1 MRIITFDS
9 EIKEIENEIIE
20 FLKQSQLFLGERSS
34 TAEILSYFITR
45 KDLTQAKLKELT
57 GLSRGTIS
65 QEIQYLT
72 KRGIIHEKENTN
84 IKAKVY
90 TMESVITGFIKS
102 FLYAVKDY
110 LKYKEKFLQMKKEL
124 ERQKE
129 QLQKFENF
137 DRLYQLI
144 MLFLKA
150 FPLVEEIIEMLQ
162 KKLPN

>member
-1 MRIITFDS
+1 MTIQTFNS
-9 EIKEIENEIIE
+9 EIKEFEKEIIE

-45 KDLTQAKLKELT
+45 KELTQTKLKELT

-65 QEIQYLT
+65 QELQLLTERRIIQD
-72 KRGIIHEKENTN
+72 KNTSD

-90 TMESVITGFIKS
+90 SMESVITGFINS

-129 QLQKFENF
+129 QLQKFKNF
-137 DRLYQLI
+137 NRLYQLI

-150 FPLVEEIIEMLQ
+150 FPLIEEIVEML
-162 KKLPN
+162 KEKRK